1 MKRLRIHRCLYPL
14 SGRVEQRLGPVLLQ
28 LWPPLLPGCK
38 LSCKASSSSS
48 SFFTF
53 SYSLFRSTQVGFWKF
68 EILLLAQELPLAFSV
83 PNLHHFNA
91 NSYVPAVFQTCI
103 ETHYFCVVL
112 FDEKKLNKM
121 KIATSVRDRMP
132 LHHLCHC
139 LALRFCLS
147 VEVQRWG
154 STHLW
159 APVVLYLSSVHG

>member
-1 MKRLRIHRCLYPL
+1 MFISAVG
-14 SGRVEQRLGPVLLQ
+14 SGRTEARPGSTATLTSAVARLQTQLQ
-28 LWPPLLPGCK
+28 G
-38 LSCKASSSSS
+38 
-48 SFFTF
+48 F
-53 SYSLFRSTQVGFWKF
+53 LF
-68 EILLLAQELPLAFSV
+68 LLLFLHFLLLSFQKHTGWVLEIWDSTFGSRAPPSVFSSK
-83 PNLHHFNA
+83 LHHFNA